1 VSFNL
6 TRAILSGV
14 WMIDPL
20 EAEKYLPLVAR
31 FISGEATFSEQHDP
45 ELKIIV
51 QGAVMASASQVMMAD
66 APKGVTAIIPIT
78 GPILK
83 YSAMCGP
90 RGLDYYS
97 ELLSSAASDPNINS
111 ILLLI
116 DSGGGQAFGIQSFT
130 AQVSAI
136 SKPSLSL
143 IHDGIGA
150 SAAYWIASS
159 TNQGIWATTKSSVV
173 GSIGTM
179 LTLADMKGKMEKDGV
194 KLHEIYASKSTN
206 KNKDIDD
213 ALKGDYKAVRSSLLD
228 PLNET
233 FISSVKASRGDK
245 ITNEEVFTGK
255 TYMADKA
262 MEMGLIDQIGSV
274 QEAVDY
280 LQSLVKEKPGKIAS
294 KSTQIQSIN
303 HNQTTMKFKSA
314 WASILAVIGFGAVT
328 SEDEAPVVT
337 EERLEQLNGSLESAN
352 QRIEDL
358 TSQVTKLQGDLKSTN
373 DALATAEQERDAFKV
388 KAEKLGK
395 QAGASHHVPNEG
407 KPEGGNDEAPK
418 SEQEQFVGYAHNKEA
433 LEDISKFS

>member
-1 VSFNL
+1 MSFNL
-6 TRAILSGV
+6 TRAILTGV

-31 FISGEATFSEQHDP
+31 VISGETHFSEQNDP
-45 ELKIIV
+45 EIKLDI
-51 QGAVMASASQVMMAD
+51 QGAVMASSAQTLGEN
-66 APKGVTAIIPIT
+66 APKGLTAIIPIT

-90 RGLDYYS
+90 RGVDYYS
-97 ELLSSAASDPNINS
+97 ELLNSAANNPNINS

-130 AQVSAI
+130 AQVAAI
-136 SKPSLSL
+136 SKPSLSI

-179 LTLADMKGKMEKDGV
+179 LTLADMKGKMEKDGI

-206 KNKDIDD
+206 KNKDIED
-213 ALKGDYKAVRSSLLD
+213 ALKGDYKGVRSSLLD

-233 FISSVKASRGDK
+233 FIASIKASRGEK
-245 ITNEEVFTGK
+245 ITDEEVFTGK
-255 TYMADKA
+255 IYMADKA

-280 LQSLVKEKPGKIAS
+280 LQDIVEKAAKPNS
-294 KSTQIQSIN
+294 KSTTIQSN
-303 HNQTTMKFKSA
+303 HNSNTMKFKQA
-314 WASILAVIGFGAVT
+314 WAAILTAIGFGAVT
-328 SEDEAPVVT
+328 SEEEAPVVT
-337 EERLEQLNGSLESAN
+337 EERLEQLNGSLETAN
-352 QRIEDL
+352 QSITDL
-358 TSQVTKLQGDLKSTN
+358 KSQVTQLQGDLKSAKT
-373 DALATAEQERDAFKV
+373 ALATAEQDRDAFKE

-395 QAGASHHVPNEG
+395 QAGASHAIPNPG
-407 KPEGGNDEAPK
+407 NPEGGNEDTPK
-418 SEQEQFVGYAHNKEA
+418 SEQEQFVGYAHNKQA